1 MKKSSFALVVLL
13 LSFGAAAT
21 FAAPASEIW
30 TNQCAKC
37 HGADGAGKTK
47 IGQKLKLKDYT
58 DAKVQADM
66 KDEDIA
72 KVIKNGITENGK
84 ERMKAF
90 TDISDSDVSALA
102 AYIRTFKK

>member
-1 MKKSSFALVVLL
+1 MKKSSFALVALL
-13 LSFGAAAT
+13 LSLGAAAT

-30 TNQCAKC
+30 TTQCAKC